1 MWSSCGDSLLS
12 SQLSFTAYSCRLTV
26 TIAWKGPK
34 VARGRGDADGAIR
47 ASSPFTNE
55 TKETVGKR
63 VSRAKGPCTARPGSP
78 GSHLNHF
85 PRRLAMLALCRTVL
99 LHDTSCHSG
108 NTGTEIKKKKKKVH
122 SVDVSETHHAKLTRF
137 SSPPWDKRLGG

>member
-99 LHDTSCHSG
+99 LHDTSCHRG
-108 NTGTEIKKKKKKVH
+108 NTGTERKKKKKESTQCRRVRDTSRQVNSLFFP
-122 SVDVSETHHAKLTRF
+122 SV
-137 SSPPWDKRLGG
+137 G